1 MKLQALYQCGTLM
14 DIVYITSEQN
24 NTYLNA
30 AKAVHFTDLKVITGF
45 LVAYKKWM
53 LTSFLFIF

>member
-14 DIVYITSEQN
+14 HIVYITSEQY

-45 LVAYKKWM
+45 LVAYKK
-53 LTSFLFIF
+53 